1 MFKLV
6 AKYTFI
12 RPVATDTLG
21 HWDVYMACLPQI
33 SAPHG
38 PTCHMCV
45 GIIQHLLVMM
55 ARLGP
60 MMWWRDQVLTGSDLR
75 HADLVQWGRPAS
87 KEVIKQA

>member
-33 SAPHG
+33 SVCTMPKDDG
-38 PTCHMCV
+38 MP
-45 GIIQHLLVMM
+45 
-55 ARLGP
+55 
-60 MMWWRDQVLTGSDLR
+60 S
-75 HADLVQWGRPAS
+75 
-87 KEVIKQA
+87 